1 MRRDDEQEK
10 QTSVVRR
17 KQERDPGER
26 VVRVR
31 EAA

>member
-10 QTSVVRR
+10 QASVVRR
-17 KQERDPGER
+17 EQERDPSER